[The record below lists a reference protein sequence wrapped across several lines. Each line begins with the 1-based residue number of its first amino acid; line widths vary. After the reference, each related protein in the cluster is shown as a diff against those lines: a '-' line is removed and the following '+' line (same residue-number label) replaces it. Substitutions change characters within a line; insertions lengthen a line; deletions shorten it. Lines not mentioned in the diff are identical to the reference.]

1 MVNSGT
7 RTFFSSGYPN
17 SAETHDWQ
25 GVQKMNI
32 LRKVF
37 KLSNFTT
44 EKGVTKMQS
53 KISILFYAKRSKT
66 TTDGLVPIY
75 LRITIDGQRIE
86 QSTNRFVDP
95 LKWSKEQG
103 KMKGQSEE
111 ARLLNTYLDIL
122 KGNIYNMQKELIH
135 DENEANFENFRN
147 KFFGIEE
154 RKKMLVPIFE
164 DHNQKVEALLNQ
176 EFAPGTLER
185 YKTSLKHTI
194 EFLKW
199 KYNVSDIDIKKI
211 DHVFVTEYEFYLRSV
226 RKCANNTAV
235 KYIKNFGKIIS
246 ICLANGWI
254 EKNPFA
260 NFKSK
265 VKEVERVFLVEE
277 ELELMA
283 NKEIKFERLAL
294 VRDIFLFS
302 CYTGLAYIDVKQ
314 LTNLNINI
322 GIDGFKWI
330 FTNRQKTE
338 TKSNIPLL
346 PMAEEIIAKYKDHP
360 QCINQ
365 GKLLPI
371 LSNQKMN
378 AYLKE
383 LADMYGIQKE
393 LTFHIA
399 RHTFATTVTL
409 TNGVP
414 IESVS
419 KMLGHKNIKTTQH
432 YAKIL
437 DRKVSEDM
445 MNLRDK
451 LNSKKHVIHL
461 INTAN

>member
-1 MVNSGT
+1 
-7 RTFFSSGYPN
+7 
-17 SAETHDWQ
+17 
-25 GVQKMNI
+25 MNI

-111 ARLLNTYLDIL
+111 ARILNTYLDIL
-122 KGNIYNMQKELIH
+122 KGNIYNMQKEIIH
-135 DENEANFENFRN
+135 DGNEANYENFRN

-194 EFLKW
+194 DFLKW

-235 KYIKNFGKIIS
+235 KYIKNFGKIIR
-246 ICLANGWI
+246 ICIANGWI
-254 EKNPFA
+254 DKNPFA

-277 ELELMA
+277 ELEVMA

-314 LTNLNINI
+314 LSSLNINI

-330 FTNRQKTE
+330 FTNRQKTD

-346 PMAEEIIAKYKDHP
+346 PMAEEIIDKYKDHP

-383 LADMYGIQKE
+383 LADMCGIQKE

-399 RHTFATTVTL
+399 RHTFATSVTL

-419 KMLGHKNIKTTQH
+419 KMLGHKNLRTTQH

-437 DRKVSEDM
+437 DKKVSEDM
-445 MNLRDK
+445 QILRLK
-451 LNSKKHVIHL
+451 LGVKNSEVKL
-461 INTAN
+461 TNTAG